1 MTNLA
6 RKALNISDLREMAR
20 RRLTKGLFDF
30 CDKGSEDQVGMR
42 DNRVALDRIKL
53 MPRILRDVSP
63 RDPGI
68 TLFGKRH
75 DLPLLIGPTGPAG
88 FVWYRGETALAR
100 AAAAANIPF
109 TLASNSNR
117 DMEEVITDGGGTQW
131 YQLYVWQDAE
141 AALVTVK
148 RARDAGFE
156 ALVLTVDSP
165 VYNNREIDIRNGLKF
180 PPRVTMRTAIDAALH
195 PRWLLGVWGRYVLS
209 HGGLPAFSN
218 IHIPDEQ
225 KANATS
231 YVSAATTSFFKSE

>member
-1 MTNLA
+1 MSSEVVCRNVRLKLCDCFAECCLKTRDIIRLNHFLEVVGTSITNLA

-20 RRLTKGLFDF
+20 RRLTRGLFDF

-68 TLFGKRH
+68 TLFGKCH

-117 DMEEVITDGGGTQW
+117 DMEEVIT
-131 YQLYVWQDAE
+131 
-141 AALVTVK
+141 VTSAPPK
-148 RARDAGFE
+148 SKASE
-156 ALVLTVDSP
+156 AL
-165 VYNNREIDIRNGLKF
+165 R
-180 PPRVTMRTAIDAALH
+180 RVSRVA
-195 PRWLLGVWGRYVLS
+195 
-209 HGGLPAFSN
+209 
-218 IHIPDEQ
+218 
-225 KANATS
+225 
-231 YVSAATTSFFKSE
+231 

>member
-20 RRLTKGLFDF
+20 RRLTRALFDF

-63 RDPGI
+63 RDPGV

-100 AAAAANIPF
+100 AAAAASITRLKSTGI
-109 TLASNSNR
+109 TLTTA
-117 DMEEVITDGGGTQW
+117 DM
-131 YQLYVWQDAE
+131 DADK
-141 AALVTVK
+141 LL
-148 RARDAGFE
+148 R
-156 ALVLTVDSP
+156 
-165 VYNNREIDIRNGLKF
+165 IR
-180 PPRVTMRTAIDAALH
+180 
-195 PRWLLGVWGRYVLS
+195 S
-209 HGGLPAFSN
+209 
-218 IHIPDEQ
+218 
-225 KANATS
+225 ATS
-231 YVSAATTSFFKSE
+231 EPVSVR